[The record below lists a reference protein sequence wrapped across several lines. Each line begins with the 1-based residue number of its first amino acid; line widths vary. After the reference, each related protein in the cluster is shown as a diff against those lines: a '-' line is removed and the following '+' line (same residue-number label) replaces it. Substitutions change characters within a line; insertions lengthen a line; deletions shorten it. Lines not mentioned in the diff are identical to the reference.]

1 MKKEVICG
9 IYKITSPSGRVY
21 IGESKDIHK
30 RWKCYK
36 KLKQTKSQPR
46 LYHSI
51 LKYGHEEHIFE
62 IIEECDFDDL
72 KCRERHWQD
81 FYDVLNGGLNCKL
94 TNCGEVKQ
102 VYSQEM
108 LERMSNSQKG
118 KRLSK
123 ESCRKIKCKNR
134 IR

>member
-1 MKKEVICG
+1 MKKEVIIG
-9 IYKITSPSGRVY
+9 IYKITSPTGRVY
-21 IGESKDIHK
+21 IGESKDIYK
-30 RWKCYK
+30 RFSNYK
-36 KLKQTKSQPR
+36 KHNQTKSQPR
-46 LYHSI
+46 VHHS
-51 LKYGHEEHIFE
+51 LNKYGWEAHIFE